1 MFVILQYVCISE
13 KSSIFIVFLHALLI
27 FRLEIQFLVLSF
39 KLRLAKWI
47 IQRANLLPV
56 IVEFIFCWESSVSV
70 STAKKENSV
79 KTEISHGNL
88 STFAEIFLFALQKHK
103 QNTEVFLFQ
112 SGHFRFKYLRLLT
125 ASFKDVSGIGLMHP
139 SHIKSCGRCI

>member
-1 MFVILQYVCISE
+1 MFVILQHVCISE

-70 STAKKENSV
+70 STVKRENSV
-79 KTEISHGNL
+79 KTEISRGNL
-88 STFAEIFLFALQKHK
+88 STFAEIFLFAL
-103 QNTEVFLFQ
+103 
-112 SGHFRFKYLRLLT
+112 
-125 ASFKDVSGIGLMHP
+125 
-139 SHIKSCGRCI
+139 